1 MHDEYDFHLETI
13 IKPDETGGPAR
24 LVLLARAFLTVTTR
38 WTSAIGSWLVP
49 LELGLKAPAQRH
61 GKMDASARKK
71 LGSVFVWK
79 MMEIPAERG
88 KRAPSLP
95 PVIPRELEKER
106 RKHRVS
112 SA

>member
-13 IKPDETGGPAR
+13 IKPDEIGGPAR
-24 LVLLARAFLTVTTR
+24 LVLLARAFLAVTTR
-38 WTSAIGSWLVP
+38 WTSAIGSWPGP
-49 LELGLKAPAQRH
+49 LALGLKAPAQRH

-88 KRAPSLP
+88 KRAPRLP